1 MSAPEVLKVAAD
13 GGPLGGWIQGTG
25 PPVLLLHGGPGLNH
39 TYLDS
44 LGAELDTEFQVASYQ
59 QRGLEPSTLE
69 GPFTVAQSIE
79 DAVAVLDGLGWPR
92 AWVVGHSWGGH
103 LALRLAAERPERLLG
118 ALAVDPIGV
127 VGDGGH
133 AAFEAEMS
141 ARTPLARRRRA
152 EELDERELSGEG
164 TDAEFREAMEIW
176 WPAYFA
182 DPEQVPPMPP
192 MRTSVPAYAGISAEM
207 LDGVDRVAAQL
218 AAGQCLYAVLAGG
231 ASPIPWGQAARASVE
246 LSARASLT
254 VVGAAGH
261 FPWVEQPG
269 CVLAALRS
277 LTAQAARGPDHELV
291 ADESPAV

>member
-1 MSAPEVLKVAAD
+1 MGAPEVLNVAAD
-13 GGPLGGWIQGTG
+13 GGSLIGWIQGTG

-39 TYLDS
+39 TYLDD
-44 LGAELDTEFQVASYQ
+44 LGAELAAEFRVASYQ
-59 QRGLEPSTLE
+59 QRGLVPSTLE

-79 DAVAVLDGLGWPR
+79 DAIAVLDGLQWPR

-103 LALRLAAERPERLLG
+103 LALRLAADRPERLLG
-118 ALAVDPIGV
+118 ALAVEPIGV

-141 ARTPLARRRRA
+141 ARTSLERRRRA

-207 LDGVDRVAAQL
+207 LDGLDLVAAQL
-218 AAGQCLYAVLAGG
+218 ADGHCLYAVLAGA
-231 ASPIPWGQAARASVE
+231 ASPIPWGQAARATVE
-246 LSARASLT
+246 LSPRAWLT

-269 CVLAALRS
+269 CVLASLRRLS
-277 LTAQAARGPDHELV
+277 MQAAREPGHQLV
-291 ADESPAV
+291 AGESPAV

>member
-164 TDAEFREAMEIW
+164 TTPSFARPWRSGGRPTSQTPSRSRRCRRCAPPYRPTRGSRQRCSTAWTGSRRSWPPASASTRYSRAEPARSRGARRRE
-176 WPAYFA
+176 P
-182 DPEQVPPMPP
+182 
-192 MRTSVPAYAGISAEM
+192 
-207 LDGVDRVAAQL
+207 
-218 AAGQCLYAVLAGG
+218 
-231 ASPIPWGQAARASVE
+231 
-246 LSARASLT
+246 
-254 VVGAAGH
+254 
-261 FPWVEQPG
+261 
-269 CVLAALRS
+269 RS
-277 LTAQAARGPDHELV
+277 SCPRERR
-291 ADESPAV
+291 